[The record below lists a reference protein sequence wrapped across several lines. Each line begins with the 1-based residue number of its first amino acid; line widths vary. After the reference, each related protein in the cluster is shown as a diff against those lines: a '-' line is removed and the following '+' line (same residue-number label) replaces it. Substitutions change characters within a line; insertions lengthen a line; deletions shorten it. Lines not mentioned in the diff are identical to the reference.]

1 MNKQEL
7 LQITAEQVGR
17 MSEEE
22 LRTILSNIYQCLDQ
36 DLLDE
41 TLQGTKEDIVKE
53 VLKYT
58 HEMGQDWKTEDLN
71 AMTQDELFPM
81 LKESR
86 AFHSKQRLNREFEQ
100 LKSREALL
108 SRVSFALKW
117 YAEKQ
122 KTQEFHQEQNTLRQ
136 ELLSMLSRPTNNR
149 EKELY
154 SILKTVIEE
163 LGWQLEFRNKGADKT
178 DENSTEIDNEILSH
192 ALCFNDKPVD
202 LNLFSG
208 EWNVERLYISL
219 LEIIKDVR
227 YGDPIIMKVPIDD
240 LLFRVKAQRVAA
252 VFSAFGKEVKMKI
265 LGKFISYEIYNIVND
280 VCSEDKVKEMCNI
293 IGYKYVKS
301 EEEYLES
308 FKYKDKFRAEYHKR
322 AEYHMEIL
330 NNLRDSRELL
340 FHSLLKYRLECGR
353 VINHWQGCY
362 EGILCV
368 MLVGISKNIISTN
381 FEKDVKRLDR
391 LLILMMGDG
400 YDKSISE
407 RELITNFNYPT
418 VTDSELKELELE
430 YYA

>member
-41 TLQGTKEDIVKE
+41 TLQGAKEDIVKE

-86 AFHSKQRLNREFEQ
+86 AFHSKQKLNKEFEQ
-100 LKSREALL
+100 LKSKEALL

-122 KTQEFHQEQNTLRQ
+122 QKTQEFHQEQNSLRQ
-136 ELLSMLSRPTNNR
+136 ELLSMLSKPTNNR

-219 LEIIKDVR
+219 LEIIKDVDEF
-227 YGDPIIMKVPIDD
+227 GGPIIIKVPIDD
-240 LLFRVKAQRVAA
+240 VLFRVKAQRVAA

-280 VCSEDKVKEMCNI
+280 VFSEDEVKEMCNI

-308 FKYKDKFRAEYHKR
+308 FKYKVGADLAEF
-322 AEYHMEIL
+322 HMKTLED
-330 NNLRDSRELL
+330 LRKSRKLL

-368 MLVGISKNIISTN
+368 MLVRISKNIISTN
-381 FEKDVKRLDR
+381 FEKDVKQLDR

>member
-136 ELLSMLSRPTNNR
+136 ELLSMLSKPTNNR

-163 LGWQLEFRNKGADKT
+163 LGWHT
-178 DENSTEIDNEILSH
+178 S
-192 ALCFNDKPVD
+192 
-202 LNLFSG
+202 
-208 EWNVERLYISL
+208 
-219 LEIIKDVR
+219 VR
-227 YGDPIIMKVPIDD
+227 
-240 LLFRVKAQRVAA
+240 
-252 VFSAFGKEVKMKI
+252 
-265 LGKFISYEIYNIVND
+265 
-280 VCSEDKVKEMCNI
+280 
-293 IGYKYVKS
+293 
-301 EEEYLES
+301 
-308 FKYKDKFRAEYHKR
+308 
-322 AEYHMEIL
+322 
-330 NNLRDSRELL
+330 
-340 FHSLLKYRLECGR
+340 
-353 VINHWQGCY
+353 
-362 EGILCV
+362 
-368 MLVGISKNIISTN
+368 
-381 FEKDVKRLDR
+381 
-391 LLILMMGDG
+391 
-400 YDKSISE
+400 
-407 RELITNFNYPT
+407 
-418 VTDSELKELELE
+418 
-430 YYA
+430 